1 MNLFDWLAT
10 LWDVASLRIVDQAEL
25 GLPSLQTAGLI
36 ALIAGFSTL
45 LGHCAILFI
54 NRVKGVRFLAA
65 LAVGAVFLLLLYGFQ
80 AMILWAVNGPITQQA
95 ASFHDIVT
103 VTLASTA
110 PLAFGFLVFIP
121 YLGILIGRILQVW
134 SVLCLWL
141 LVMALQDTTWW
152 QALLATASAWLLM
165 QLASRL
171 LGRPVGAISARV
183 WSFVTGRPARLESPD
198 VLAGVPFVPVE
209 GAAR

>member
-80 AMILWAVNGPITQQA
+80 AMILWAVTGPITQQA

-121 YLGILIGRILQVW
+121 YLGR
-134 SVLCLWL
+134 
-141 LVMALQDTTWW
+141 D
-152 QALLATASAWLLM
+152 
-165 QLASRL
+165 
-171 LGRPVGAISARV
+171 RPFRGNTDRGTHRPRV
-183 WSFVTGRPARLESPD
+183 
-198 VLAGVPFVPVE
+198 
-209 GAAR
+209 